1 MIVTSVSMKSSPLP
15 LCYAITSELF
25 THRDLLLESRSTKG
39 QRVMMGVEMERTQ
52 SVIVLCV
59 FWGQRLLASPI
70 RQTIR
75 WHPVQVPPR
84 SYDCIPRHLVP
95 KYQAMKY
102 EQVFS
107 ASRAARQCLHGAGEA
122 NPCLVYG
129 TKHGWL
135 LSPWPY
141 LFATFFVSCFSL
153 TDKVNK
159 HWQQGVA
166 YIFIICNSWFNEAVP
181 TLFIWITCVWLV

>member
-1 MIVTSVSMKSSPLP
+1 MIVTSVLMKSFSHPV
-15 LCYAITSELF
+15 CYAITSELF

-39 QRVMMGVEMERTQ
+39 QRVMMGVETERVRKGTHSRTQ
-52 SVIVLCV
+52 GVIVLCV

-70 RQTIR
+70 RHTIR

-84 SYDCIPRHLVP
+84 SYDCLPRHLVP

-107 ASRAARQCLHGAGEA
+107 ASCAARQCLHGAGEA
-122 NPCLVYG
+122 NPYLGYG
-129 TKHGWL
+129 TRHGWL

-141 LFATFFVSCFSL
+141 LFATFFVSCSSL
-153 TDKVNK
+153 TGKVYK

-166 YIFIICNSWFNEAVP
+166 
-181 TLFIWITCVWLV
+181 